1 VGQVN
6 SQQSRAAMSK
16 TSDQRAGYTI
26 EVVERSAGY
35 IIMQVTLARG
45 SRHFCVQP
53 LVRVDARNRGIIT
66 SQMAIAHSLAQAR
79 VIGQK
84 FKEAVIREGYAVE

>member
-1 VGQVN
+1 
-6 SQQSRAAMSK
+6 MSE
-16 TSDQRAGYTI
+16 TCNQPPGYTI
-26 EVVERSAGY
+26 EVVERSPGY

-53 LVRVDARNRGIIT
+53 LVRLDPQNRGIIT

-79 VIGQK
+79 AIGQK
-84 FKEAVIREGYAVE
+84 FKKFAIQEGYAVE

>member
-1 VGQVN
+1 MTCD
-6 SQQSRAAMSK
+6 QQP
-16 TSDQRAGYTI
+16 GYTI
-26 EVVERSAGY
+26 EIVERSAGY

-53 LVRVDARNRGIIT
+53 LVRVDPQNRAIIT

-79 VIGQK
+79 AIGQK
-84 FKEAVIREGYAVE
+84 FKQAVVEEGYAVD